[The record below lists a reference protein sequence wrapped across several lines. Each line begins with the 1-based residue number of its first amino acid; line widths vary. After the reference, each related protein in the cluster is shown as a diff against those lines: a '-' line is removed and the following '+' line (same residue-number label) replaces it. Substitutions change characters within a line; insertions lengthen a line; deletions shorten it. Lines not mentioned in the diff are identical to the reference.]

1 MKIPQTLLV
10 RGLAFMALL
19 CMLALDLELTHS
31 HADHDDVVHCAACTS
46 SASGDVLLS
55 AAVAPQAPTIIS
67 ARIAS
72 TVDAVV
78 VSLPFSL
85 FVIRGLP
92 QVS

>member
-1 MKIPQTLLV
+1 MKIRQTLLV

-19 CMLALDLELTHS
+19 CTLALNLELTHS

-55 AAVAPQAPTIIS
+55 AAVALQVPTIIS

-72 TVDAVV
+72 TADAVV
-78 VSLPFSL
+78 VSLPFRL
-85 FVIRGLP
+85 VVIRGPP